1 MTSATELTLVT
12 QLEEA
17 REEIEITQL
26 QLQQVQEELDQ
37 LRLLYSEAEAS
48 LQRHRESQRRAE
60 ALIEALLTRLEARSG
75 LG

>member
-1 MTSATELTLVT
+1 MTSAADLTLVT

-17 REEIEITQL
+17 REEAELTQL

-37 LRLLYSEAEAS
+37 LRLLYSEAEAN
-48 LQRHRESQRRAE
+48 LQRHREAQHSA
-60 ALIEALLTRLEARSG
+60 ATLIEALLTRLEATSG